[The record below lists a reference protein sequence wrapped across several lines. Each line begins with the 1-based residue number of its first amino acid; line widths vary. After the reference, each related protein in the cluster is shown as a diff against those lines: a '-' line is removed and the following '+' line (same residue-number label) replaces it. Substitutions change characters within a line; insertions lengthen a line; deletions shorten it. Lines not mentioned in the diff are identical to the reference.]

1 MAIRMLT
8 FKTHISFQEE
18 NWVWIRTNEKIN
30 YNAWDTGEPN
40 DDLNMAD
47 EDCLYLIFDGT
58 IRYSSL
64 LVYKASK
71 QGKKSYTYLT
81 TFFMST

>member
-47 EDCLYLIFDGT
+47 EDRLHLIFAQLFPEQD
-58 IRYSSL
+58 
-64 LVYKASK
+64 V
-71 QGKKSYTYLT
+71 
-81 TFFMST
+81 